1 MVISL
6 ELSEFDVPHPHPA
19 GLRYSSKGRFLN
31 NSIFMRILGDYFGL
45 SVVPSQNT
53 PQNTHKPTSEIGF
66 SRRGLC
72 VFSRLFSRLFLIFR
86 DDSQVS
92 STDSFTDSS

>member
-66 SRRGLC
+66 S
-72 VFSRLFSRLFLIFR
+72 
-86 DDSQVS
+86 
-92 STDSFTDSS
+92 